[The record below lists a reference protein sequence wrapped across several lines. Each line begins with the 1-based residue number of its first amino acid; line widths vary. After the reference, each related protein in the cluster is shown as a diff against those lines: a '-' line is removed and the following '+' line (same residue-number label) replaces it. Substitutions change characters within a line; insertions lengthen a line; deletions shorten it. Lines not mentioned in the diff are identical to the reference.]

1 MAKCKRCG
9 RKGLFFKVNAEGLCK
24 DCAAAVAEDKKLAEA
39 EQTENRLPE
48 LPSPSPHTSIFRY
61 NDCDIN
67 KSPNIGANDKQM
79 LYAKKYKDDY
89 VQVVSHY
96 CCSECAKYRFRI
108 YSISGRDKR
117 FPKLPDYVKKYSW
130 HCGLGM
136 CPFSLGIHY
145 MRLSPNK
152 SLNEIDELIEYSNR
166 PFIDD
171 REDEEIER
179 YNRILAKNK
188 QDYIDEMNKK
198 QACAEYEQILA
209 VLPDITP
216 KSQGGYLRMKKSN
229 SANFQKLKEK
239 AIAAGIEIKDL
250 VN

>member
-1 MAKCKRCG
+1 MAKCNRCG
-9 RKGLFFKVNAEGLCK
+9 RKGLFFKVNSEGLCK
-24 DCAAAVAEDKKLAEA
+24 DCADIMAEDKRLAET
-39 EQTENRLPE
+39 EQSENVLPE
-48 LPSPSPHTSIFRY
+48 LQPLPHTSIFRY

-67 KSPNIGANDKQM
+67 KVPNIEDKDKQ
-79 LYAKKYKDDY
+79 LLNADKYKDDY
-89 VQVVSHY
+89 VQVVSFC

-130 HCGLGM
+130 HCGLGTR
-136 CPFSLGIHY
+136 PFVLGIHY

-166 PFIDD
+166 PFVDD

-188 QDYIDEMNKK
+188 QDYIDGINKE
-198 QACAEYEQILA
+198 QACAEYEQILTN
-209 VLPDITP
+209 LPDISP
-216 KSQGGYLRMKKSN
+216 KSQGGYLKMKKSN

-239 AIAAGIEIKDL
+239 AISSGIEIKDL